1 LAAPISSFGPHLP
14 GYQFVCA
21 AAAKLKAS
29 AAAPIETIRMHFML
43 LLLSCL
49 NNPL

>member
-1 LAAPISSFGPHLP
+1 LP

-43 LLLSCL
+43 FSSRVQQL
-49 NNPL
+49 PVE